1 MRGQEL
7 LTFVVYDIVDDRV
20 RGRVANTCK
29 DYGLERMQYSA
40 FRGPLDASRRSE
52 LAARLA
58 DTLGK
63 EVGKIL
69 VLSVCERDV
78 RARREFI
85 NEPQAEAAANE

>member
-29 DYGLERMQYSA
+29 DYGLERMQYIA
-40 FRGPLDASRRSE
+40 FRGPLDASRRGE

-63 EVGKIL
+63 DVGKIL
-69 VLSVCERDV
+69 VLSVCEKDV
-78 RARREFI
+78 RSRREFI
-85 NEPQAEAAANE
+85 NEPQAEAATNG

>member
-69 VLSVCERDV
+69 VLSVCEKDV
-78 RARREFI
+78 RARRELI
-85 NEPQAEAAANE
+85 NDPQAEAAANG